1 MTDAGADDAGWDP
14 DRYDG
19 DHAFVYEYGEDVV
32 GLLGPAAG
40 ERILDLGCGT
50 GHLTAEIAASG
61 AEVVGMDNSAEMLET
76 ARAEHPD
83 LRFVRGD
90 AQEFALGAPLDVEEP
105 LDAVFSNAT
114 LHWLADPDAAFES
127 VAGVLR
133 PGGRFVGEFGGTGN
147 VSAIVESVSAELS
160 ARGHEVENPWYFPS
174 VGEFASSIES
184 HGFEVR
190 RAELFDR
197 PTELEGGDEGLR
209 SWLAMFGDSL
219 LAPAEGEEREDVLAA
234 VEEGLRPEQFEDGAW
249 IADYRRLR
257 FVAVGE

>member
-1 MTDAGADDAGWDP
+1 MTDADANDAGWDP

-32 GLLGPAAG
+32 GLLGPSAG

-61 AEVVGMDNSAEMLET
+61 AEVVGMDSSAEMLET

-83 LRFVRGD
+83 LTFVQGD
-90 AQEFALGAPLDVEEP
+90 AQDFGLGDPLDVEEP
-105 LDAVFSNAT
+105 FDAVFSNAT
-114 LHWLADPDAAFES
+114 LHWMDDPEAAFES

-133 PGGRFVGEFGGTGN
+133 PGGRFVGEFGGRGN
-147 VSAIVESVSAELS
+147 VAAIVGAVSAELES
-160 ARGHEVENPWYFPS
+160 RGHEVENPWYFPS
-174 VGEFASSIES
+174 VGEFASSIEGL
-184 HGFEVR
+184 GFEVR

-197 PTELEGGDEGLR
+197 PTELEGGDDGLR

-219 LAPAEGEEREDVLAA
+219 LAPVEGEEQEAVLEA
-234 VEEGLRPEQFEDGAW
+234 VEDRLRPTQFVDGVW
-249 IADYRRLR
+249 VADYRRLR
-257 FVAVGE
+257 FVSVRD

>member
-1 MTDAGADDAGWDP
+1 VTGADDAGWDP

-19 DHAFVYEYGEDVV
+19 DHAFVYQYGEEVL
-32 GLLGPAAG
+32 GLLAPGAG

-61 AEVVGMDNSAEMLET
+61 AEVVGMDNSGEMLET
-76 ARAEHPD
+76 ARSEHPD

-90 AQEFALGAPLDVEEP
+90 AQEFALRDPLDVDEP

-114 LHWLADPDAAFES
+114 LHWMDEPEAAFES

-133 PGGRFVGEFGGTGN
+133 PGGRFVGEFGGRGN
-147 VSAIVESVSAELS
+147 VSAIVGAVSAELS
-160 ARGHEVENPWYFPS
+160 ARGHEVEHPWYFPS
-174 VGEFASSIES
+174 VGEFASSLEG

-197 PTELEGGDEGLR
+197 PTELEGGDDGLR
-209 SWLAMFGDSL
+209 SWLAMFGESL
-219 LAPAEGEEREDVLAA
+219 LAPVEGDEREELLVA
-234 VEEGLRPEQFEDGAW
+234 VEERLRDEQFEDGAW

-257 FVAVGE
+257 FAAVRE